1 MAQEIPYSCN
11 MSGSPQQLLRLA
23 LPSTVEVP
31 DVDEDL
37 TPDRGWNVVVW
48 NDPVNLMTYVVYIL
62 RKLFGY
68 NEEKA
73 TELMLQVHNN
83 GRAIVATEPLEKAEF
98 ECFRLH
104 RHGLWATMEEA

>member
-1 MAQEIPYSCN
+1 MAQEIPYSYN
-11 MSGSPQQLLRLA
+11 MSGSPQKLLRLA

-31 DVDEDL
+31 EVDEVL